1 MHGFGECRP
10 GCLHC
15 LVLREMSRRVEHGG
29 ITGTE
34 ALRDLAAVMGEILA
48 TAPAGQAREM
58 MSSILSRL
66 SDVRRNVRD
75 RTDAPAAQPL
85 RH

>member
-1 MHGFGECRP
+1 MHRFGECRP

-34 ALRDLAAVMGEILA
+34 ALRDLAAVMG
-48 TAPAGQAREM
+48 
-58 MSSILSRL
+58 
-66 SDVRRNVRD
+66 
-75 RTDAPAAQPL
+75 
-85 RH
+85 